1 MVQHDRSSLLKAL
14 MFISGGLGFFLVV
27 MHQASQFFR

>member
-1 MVQHDRSSLLKAL
+1 MIQHSRSSVYKAL
-14 MFISGGLGFFLVV
+14 LFVGGILAFFLVV